1 MKVKRMIYRKILK
14 TLLIFVITISMTACQ
29 NAAETQE

>member
-1 MKVKRMIYRKILK
+1 MKVKRMIYRKNFKDSVDIY
-14 TLLIFVITISMTACQ
+14 ITISMTACQ